1 MAKKSRKRATM
12 ADAFLKLLE
21 KNYPEGV
28 PVAEAAM
35 IMYRNSGLRARA
47 RIYGLARSLRDVG
60 HSVYALGGIY
70 HICNGD
76 SEKLLRVGERKEI
89 QAIGN
94 IKSFVRVLDET
105 IDALSANPDMVR
117 LCLLQ
122 ELRGKAKEKL
132 VVMVKKLA

>member
-1 MAKKSRKRATM
+1 M
-12 ADAFLKLLE
+12 ADAFLNLLE

-35 IMYRNSGLRARA
+35 IMYRNSNLRARA
-47 RIYGLARSLRDVG
+47 RIYGLARTLRDVG
-60 HSVYALGGIY
+60 YSVYAIGGIY

-76 SEKLLRVGERKEI
+76 SEKLLRVGERKEV

-94 IKSFVRVLDET
+94 MKSFIRVLDET
-105 IDALSANPDMVR
+105 IDALNANPDMVR
-117 LCLLQ
+117 RCLLQ

-132 VVMVKKLA
+132 NMLMEKLA